1 MPAIINITF
10 EEKKWLKIDLKKISK
25 KAFRSTF
32 KILKNSKNFNS
43 LEVSILACNDQIIKN
58 YNKKFRGNNKA
69 TNVLS
74 WPRIENIYYN
84 DIRLKKDISFLINKQ
99 ESTLDI
105 GDIAIS
111 YDTCFREAMKLN
123 ICFEEHVIHML
134 IHSCLHLLGFGHN
147 KLSEFKIMKDL
158 EIKSLKEC
166 GINNPYNQ
174 LL

>member
-32 KILKNSKNFNS
+32 KILEHSKNFNS

-111 YDTCFREAMKLN
+111 YDTCFRESMKLN
-123 ICFEEHVIHML
+123 ICFEDHVIHML
-134 IHSCLHLLGFGHN
+134 IHSCLHLLGFDHN